1 MDSNITRDAAFFSA
15 AYEGGVPPWD
25 IGRPQPE
32 FVRLAEAGEIQGR
45 ILDAG
50 CGTGELTLLLA
61 SQGRDVLGV
70 DAAPVAIERA
80 TAKAEERHIDAA
92 FLVTDALALDQLGR
106 SFDTVVDC
114 ALFHIF
120 SDADR
125 ARYVACLESVLRP
138 GGTLHLLCFSDRV
151 PPGQGPR
158 RISQDDIRTAFAG
171 GWTVNAIRDARIEI
185 NVGPAA
191 VPAWL
196 ATITRN
202 GAPPA

>member
-1 MDSNITRDAAFFSA
+1 MNSDVPRDAAFFSA
-15 AYEGGVPPWD
+15 TYDGEPPWD

-32 FVRLAEAGEIQGR
+32 FVRLAEAGQIQGR

-80 TAKAEERHIDAA
+80 KSKAEQRHVNAT
-92 FLVTDALALDQLGR
+92 FLVADALALDKLGR
-106 SFDTVVDC
+106 TFDTVVDC

-120 SDADR
+120 PDADR
-125 ARYVACLESVLRP
+125 PRYVASLGSVLRP

-158 RISQDDIRTAFAG
+158 RISQDEIRTAFAG

-185 NVGPAA
+185 NVGPKV

-196 ATITRN
+196 AAITRN
-202 GAPPA
+202 GAP